1 MVSFKCFRLL
11 TKRLWNDF
19 DSDTDISMYRTLCIN
34 YYNVFCK
41 HLTKMRIFI
50 LLLRLELRSASES
63 IHGV

>member
-34 YYNVFCK
+34 YYNEFCK
-41 HLTKMRIFI
+41 QFDFTEMNIFF
-50 LLLRLELRSASES
+50 LLNLSSAKPSPDFY
-63 IHGV
+63 